1 MAAYVATYVHATTL
15 YQKGNA
21 ALRVNITEMNTRI
34 NKVPID
40 QRY

>member
-1 MAAYVATYVHATTL
+1 MAAYVATYVHATTP

-40 QRY
+40 QSY